1 MCIRQADMIY
11 IVDSRECDVF
21 LQNRRHDGGV
31 ALSRYAG
38 YISSP
43 CLLEAPKPAPFGHTQ
58 STKVRYGMT
67 KAKRDVP
74 VEKGRWRTF
83 DKKKHSAVTESTKR
97 DVLREQQ
104 EQ

>member
-1 MCIRQADMIY
+1 MCITHADMIY

-43 CLLEAPKPAPFGHTQ
+43 CLLEAPKPAPFGHT
-58 STKVRYGMT
+58 
-67 KAKRDVP
+67 
-74 VEKGRWRTF
+74 
-83 DKKKHSAVTESTKR
+83 
-97 DVLREQQ
+97 
-104 EQ
+104 